1 MQDNTEK
8 SLQIF
13 HWNLESKEDTLED
26 KNIKQFI
33 GVTVRDNWVK
43 FH

>member
-26 KNIKQFI
+26 KNINNLL
-33 GVTVRDNWVK
+33 VSL
-43 FH
+43 